1 MSHPHIRVIDTALY
15 INRSQNEIGK
25 APPQSKN
32 FSTAKSK
39 ASYSSEPAPLRLAAG
54 KTASLS
60 VIGVQKKGRTQT
72 RSALKHDK
80 TVKLSGEPKKSRR
93 DKKAVTHRSKN
104 VSVLV
109 CIVIVPSSHFLFLSP
124 RCFRKISAITQ
135 FTLLLYKV
143 YHCFLTFSSVQDI
156 FLKNFF
162 NFLNFGCR
170 VTENR

>member
-1 MSHPHIRVIDTALY
+1 MSYPHIRVIDTALY

-39 ASYSSEPAPLRLAAG
+39 ADYSSEPAPLRLAAG
-54 KTASLS
+54 KTASLP
-60 VIGVQKKGRTQT
+60 VIGVQMQT

-80 TVKLSGEPKKSRR
+80 TVKLPGEPKKSRR

-124 RCFRKISAITQ
+124 RCFCKISAITQ

-156 FLKNFF
+156 FF
-162 NFLNFGCR
+162 
-170 VTENR
+170 

>member
-39 ASYSSEPAPLRLAAG
+39 ADYSSEPAPLRLAAG

-60 VIGVQKKGRTQT
+60 VTGVQKSGN
-72 RSALKHDK
+72 APLKKRICPRMHRHCR
-80 TVKLSGEPKKSRR
+80 VLAFPVF
-93 DKKAVTHRSKN
+93 VT
-104 VSVLV
+104 SV
-109 CIVIVPSSHFLFLSP
+109 FF
-124 RCFRKISAITQ
+124 KISAITQ

-156 FLKNFF
+156 FFKIFSI
-162 NFLNFGCR
+162 FLNLGCSGNGKQ
-170 VTENR
+170 VI

>member
-1 MSHPHIRVIDTALY
+1 MSYPHIRVIDTALY

-39 ASYSSEPAPLRLAAG
+39 ADYSSKPAPLRLAAG

-60 VIGVQKKGRTQT
+60 VTGVQKK
-72 RSALKHDK
+72 KHDK
-80 TVKLSGEPKKSRR
+80 TVKLPGEPKKSRR

-124 RCFRKISAITQ
+124 RCF
-135 FTLLLYKV
+135 
-143 YHCFLTFSSVQDI
+143 
-156 FLKNFF
+156 LK
-162 NFLNFGCR
+162 
-170 VTENR
+170 

>member
-1 MSHPHIRVIDTALY
+1 MSYPHIRVIDTALY

-39 ASYSSEPAPLRLAAG
+39 ADYSSEPVPLRIAAG

-60 VIGVQKKGRTQT
+60 VTGVQIKGRTQT

-80 TVKLSGEPKKSRR
+80 TVKLPGEPKKSRR

-124 RCFRKISAITQ
+124 RCFFKISAITQ

-156 FLKNFF
+156 FF
-162 NFLNFGCR
+162 
-170 VTENR
+170 

>member
-39 ASYSSEPAPLRLAAG
+39 AVYLSEPAPLLPCCGQSREPFRQRS
-54 KTASLS
+54 T
-60 VIGVQKKGRTQT
+60 KKGRTQT
-72 RSALKHDK
+72 RSALKHNK
-80 TVKLSGEPKKSRR
+80 SVKLPGEPKKSRR

-135 FTLLLYKV
+135 FTLPLHKV
-143 YHCFLTFSSVQDI
+143 YHCFLTFSSV
-156 FLKNFF
+156 
-162 NFLNFGCR
+162 
-170 VTENR
+170 

>member
-80 TVKLSGEPKKSRR
+80 TVKLPGEPKKSRR

-109 CIVIVPSSHFLFLSP
+109 CIVIVASSHFLFLSP
-124 RCFRKISAITQ
+124 RCFCKISAITQ
-135 FTLLLYKV
+135 FTLLV

-156 FLKNFF
+156 FF
-162 NFLNFGCR
+162 
-170 VTENR
+170 